1 MTIAQLLTIC
11 SPMRGR
17 TKIISGVYVIY
28 SISNQRVYIGS
39 SLNIYR
45 RLIAHKNQ
53 LRAGKHPS
61 LHLQASW
68 NKYGEAAFQFLLL
81 EEGSTLQIDLIALE
95 NKYLTAL
102 DRANLFNTE
111 IPAVLGRNAGFVVSE
126 ETRKKVSVSLQ
137 GKPHRTHTKSAEA
150 RQAQSDRMRSKGI
163 SPLLIEKMHAARKQ
177 KGYKGSL
184 SAETKALIQQEFDQR
199 IAELGYRPRGLIA
212 DLHRRYGA
220 NSSIQTVLRACLRT
234 TSVTSTSA
242 APALPQP
249 PRDASALSPRS
260 R

>member
-1 MTIAQLLTIC
+1 MTIEELLAVC

-28 SISNQRVYIGS
+28 SIANQRLYIGS
-39 SLNIYR
+39 SLNIYK
-45 RLIAHKNQ
+45 RLITHKNR
-53 LRAGKHPS
+53 LRARKHPS

-68 NKYGEAAFQFLLL
+68 NKYGEATFQFLLL
-81 EEGSTLQIDLIALE
+81 EEGSTLQTDLIVLE

-102 DRANLFNTE
+102 DRSNLFNTE

-126 ETRKKVSVSLQ
+126 ETRKKVSASLR
-137 GKPHRTHTKSAEA
+137 GKLYRTHTKSAEA
-150 RQAQSDRMRSKGI
+150 RQAQSDRMRSKGT
-163 SPLLIEKMHAARKQ
+163 SPLLIEKMHAGRKR

-184 SAETKALIQQEFDQR
+184 SVETKALIQQEFDRR

-220 NSSIQTVLRACLRT
+220 DSSIQTVLRTCLRT
-234 TSVTSTSA
+234 TSASAISA

-249 PRDASALSPRS
+249 PTNASASSSRS